1 MKYSK
6 LDKLQMAFGVIV
18 WISPWLATAILV
30 ALAFIC
36 SVKVA
41 QLAASILFN

>member
-6 LDKLQMAFGVIV
+6 SDKLQMAFGVIV

-30 ALAFIC
+30 
-36 SVKVA
+36 VA
-41 QLAASILFN
+41 TFVAAVAASQLVIDWII